1 MEAAERIHCELDD
14 TRVNTAGTHHTFSI
28 RAVMRSA
35 YAQSC
40 VHHTSANVNTRQHKS
55 AYVSKFSTR
64 VNAAGTHI
72 RHMCYNI
79 NVDYSNTQDAVE
91 MVIGAC

>member
-35 YAQSC
+35 YAPAYVQSC
-40 VHHTSANVNTRQHKS
+40 VQHTLSQISLLRADTL
-55 AYVSKFSTR
+55 
-64 VNAAGTHI
+64 
-72 RHMCYNI
+72 
-79 NVDYSNTQDAVE
+79 DD
-91 MVIGAC
+91 